1 MENAHAAE
9 HHHAH
14 DEQHTFDRKA
24 IWRTFRILLYITVFE
39 LILAIGYYSMTF
51 SNPELVK
58 HLLNGVFIV
67 LTLTKA
73 FFIIAEFMHL
83 RHEIRNLILTI
94 SIPALLFIWFITA
107 FLWDGNSYK
116 NLRNTYDR
124 HYLEHSK
131 EKAPKQEQ
139 HGEGHGEEK
148 KHGETQEPGKI
159 H

>member
-1 MENAHAAE
+1 MENAHATVAMP
-9 HHHAH
+9 HAH

-24 IWRTFRILLYITVFE
+24 IWRTFRILLYITLFE
-39 LILAIGYYSMTF
+39 LALAISYYEIEF
-51 SNPELVK
+51 SNPHLVK
-58 HLLNGVFIV
+58 HLLNGVFIM
-67 LTLTKA
+67 LTLAKA

-83 RHEIRNLILTI
+83 RHEIRNLILTV

-124 HYLEHSK
+124 HYKDHAAEKIQPQK
-131 EKAPKQEQ
+131 EPAKP
-139 HGEGHGEEK
+139 GEAE
-148 KHGETQEPGKI
+148 EPGKI

>member
-1 MENAHAAE
+1 MENAHVADY
-9 HHHAH
+9 HAH

-24 IWRTFRILLYITVFE
+24 IWRTFRILLYITLFE
-39 LILAIGYYSMTF
+39 LVLAIGYYSMTF
-51 SNPELVK
+51 SNPHLVK

-67 LTLTKA
+67 LTLAKA

-83 RHEIRNLILTI
+83 RHEIRNLILSI

-124 HYLEHSK
+124 HYKEHSA
-131 EKAPKQEQ
+131 EQAPKQE
-139 HGEGHGEEK
+139 HGHGEE
-148 KHGETQEPGKI
+148 HGAETQEPGKL
-159 H
+159 

>member
-9 HHHAH
+9 QHYHAH

-39 LILAIGYYSMTF
+39 LILAIGYYSITF
-51 SNPELVK
+51 SNPQLVK

-67 LTLTKA
+67 LTLAKA

-94 SIPALLFIWFITA
+94 SIPALLFVWFITA

-116 NLRNTYDR
+116 NLRNTYDK
-124 HYLEHSK
+124 HYLEHSQ
-131 EKAPKQEQ
+131 EKAPKPA
-139 HGEGHGEEK
+139 HGEGHGEE
-148 KHGETQEPGKI
+148 KHGETQEPGKL